1 MILQGII
8 TGIIIG
14 GVLSLPVMGVALI
27 YGVTGILNYSIATI
41 GTFGV
46 FVTWMLWSSVGMLPA
61 ILAGLLTSFVLG
73 FGIQQFLLNPL
84 IKRKGNDLTLFFI
97 ITFGIATVVSGLTKI
112 MFPRPTISIELPRIG
127 TMFIANVAVDI
138 SKVIAIGIAFAV
150 LLFMRI
156 LEMATK
162 TGKSWVA
169 TSQNLKMAKLV
180 GINVEFVFSLVSG
193 IGYTLGF
200 IGALFWG
207 VLYNLTVITGWDL
220 CFLGYIIA
228 VVGGI
233 GNVLGGVISALIMGI
248 VISFAGYWLGG
259 MWQSVVL
266 YVILLAILIVTPKGI
281 LGSERSV

>member
-27 YGVTGILNYSIATI
+27 YGVTGILNYAIATI

-46 FVTWMLWSSVGMLPA
+46 FVTWMLWSSVGMVPA
-61 ILAGLLTSFVLG
+61 ILAGLLTSFALG
-73 FGIQQFLLNPL
+73 FGLQQFLLNPL
-84 IKRKGNDLTLFFI
+84 IRRKGNNLTLFFI

-112 MFPRPTISIELPRIG
+112 LFPRPTISIELPKIG
-127 TMFIANVAVDI
+127 TLLIANVAVDV
-138 SKVIAIGIAFAV
+138 SKIIAVGIAVGV
-150 LLFMRI
+150 LVVMRI
-156 LEMATK
+156 MEIATK
-162 TGKSWVA
+162 TGKSWIA

-180 GINVEFVFSLVSG
+180 GINVDFVFSLVSG
-193 IGYTLGF
+193 IGHLLGF

-228 VVGGI
+228 IVGGI
-233 GNVLGGVISALIMGI
+233 GNVWGGMISALIMGI
-248 VISFAGYWLGG
+248 IISFAGYWLGG

-266 YVILLAILIVTPKGI
+266 YVILLAILIIAPKGI

>member
-1 MILQGII
+1 MVLQGII

-46 FVTWMLWSSVGMLPA
+46 FVTWMLWSSVGMLPS
-61 ILAGLLTSFVLG
+61 ILAGLLTSFILG
-73 FGIQQFLLNPL
+73 FGIQHFLLNPL
-84 IKRKGNDLTLFFI
+84 VNRKGNDLTLFFI
-97 ITFGIATVVSGLTKI
+97 ITFGIATVFSGLTKI
-112 MFPRPTISIELPRIG
+112 IFPRPTISIDLQKIG
-127 TMFIANVAVDI
+127 TLFIGNVALDV
-138 SKVIAIGIAFAV
+138 SKLIAILIALFV
-150 LLFMRI
+150 LFSMRV
-156 LEMATK
+156 LEKTTK

-180 GINVEFVFSLVSG
+180 GINVGFVFSLVSG

-228 VVGGI
+228 IVGGI
-233 GNVLGGVISALIMGI
+233 GNIWGGMVSALIMGI

-266 YVILLAILIVTPKGI
+266 YAILLIILILAPKGI

>member
-1 MILQGII
+1 MVLQGII

-156 LEMATK
+156 LEIATK

-193 IGYTLGF
+193 VGYALGF

-228 VVGGI
+228 IVGGI
-233 GNVLGGVISALIMGI
+233 GNVLGGMISALIMGI

-266 YVILLAILIVTPKGI
+266 YAILLAILIVTPKGI

>member
-1 MILQGII
+1 MILQGIV

-46 FVTWMLWSSVGMLPA
+46 FVTWMLWSSVGIIPA

-73 FGIQQFLLNPL
+73 FGIQEFLLNPL

-112 MFPRPTISIELPRIG
+112 IFPRPTISIELPKIG
-127 TMFIANVAVDI
+127 TLFIANVAVDI
-138 SKVIAIGIAFAV
+138 SKVIAIGIALAV
-150 LLFMRI
+150 LLLMRI

-169 TSQNLKMAKLV
+169 TSQNLKMSKLV

-193 IGYTLGF
+193 IGYALGF

-266 YVILLAILIVTPKGI
+266 YVILLAILIITPKGI
-281 LGSERSV
+281 LRSERSV

>member
-1 MILQGII
+1 
-8 TGIIIG
+8 
-14 GVLSLPVMGVALI
+14 
-27 YGVTGILNYSIATI
+27 
-41 GTFGV
+41 
-46 FVTWMLWSSVGMLPA
+46 
-61 ILAGLLTSFVLG
+61 
-73 FGIQQFLLNPL
+73 
-84 IKRKGNDLTLFFI
+84 LFFI

>member
-138 SKVIAIGIAFAV
+138 SKVIAIGIALVV